1 MVQSAAMVSSPGL
14 IWGTRWTPI
23 WIRWG
28 GGSISMGTEG
38 DSKPMVTAEYN
49 ETAGL
54 LGRDPG
60 AFNYYS
66 IVGEGGM
73 WAFPFCKTGKA
84 A

>member
-1 MVQSAAMVSSPGL
+1 
-14 IWGTRWTPI
+14 
-23 WIRWG
+23 
-28 GGSISMGTEG
+28 MGTEG

-73 WAFPFCKTGKA
+73 WTFPFCKTGKA